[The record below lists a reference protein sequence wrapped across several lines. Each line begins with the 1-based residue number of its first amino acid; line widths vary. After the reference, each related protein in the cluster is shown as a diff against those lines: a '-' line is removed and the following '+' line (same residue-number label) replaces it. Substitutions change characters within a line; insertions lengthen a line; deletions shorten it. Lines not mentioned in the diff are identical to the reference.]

1 MTKVLDFVRRLLL
14 ASVLLIAGFSSTLAQ
29 KIPAPI
35 IQSAQA
41 VLSQDKKTYDVF
53 VQWTMDS
60 ENPLPDGFTL
70 TSKQKDKSGN
80 TLEIRAVDIQRQQAN
95 RNATVYS
102 YTFHLGLNEGHYVL
116 NMFARYSNFGSDSSV
131 GRAIDIGQTSY
142 IKWKF
147 VGATEVRTGMSNNA
161 GSYYL
166 AEFHMST
173 NNGLTWMKGLLPN
186 WRIQED
192 FSGNIDSYT
201 SSHSFNQQ
209 TGEFHYTPS
218 KSGTFR
224 GYFSLIDNDGNRL
237 TTIEVKFRV
246 IDCPK
251 FVWPTFHGVVTDE
264 NGNVV
269 VNGYVI
275 AIAREAKN
283 NHDSIFVSNL
293 NENGR
298 YAMQGI
304 DPGEYRLYCVASGYK
319 PEYNGGVKDFNQAEL
334 IPLLCGDT
342 TKVDFVLEKENAP
355 KLYKI
360 KGMVNDAIT
369 QDPIPY
375 ALVTI
380 MSVSRDPNNRI
391 VVNAITDEKGLY
403 TTGVPEGEY
412 IVVCNAGR
420 QNAARC
426 YVEQYYRNTTDRTQA
441 TIVKVDSD
449 QDGINFS
456 LTECSQ
462 ENNSIAG
469 IVTDSKNMPISSS
482 VVAFRLPEGKEGLA
496 DIVIRSTAAQDGNFM
511 FEKLKAGN
519 YLFFAFPSGVAAI
532 PGFYKANDF
541 ATLEWQKATI
551 VKVTS
556 NSTSQIVIKLRDL
569 RSMMGKGGI
578 KGWVR
583 KDGGSI
589 KSDNVQ
595 GAEPVKGAIAYAI
608 DENGEVRDFGLTNE
622 DGLFE
627 MSTLNKGKY
636 SLRIER
642 VGYEPSVSEVI
653 LEDDNSVKE
662 VTKTLASSITSG
674 VEDIQEYS
682 NSSISPN
689 PATNS
694 VTVQYQSDK
703 AETVTITVYD
713 VMGEAVLIG
722 THLSQS
728 GANETALDI
737 SKLSAGEY
745 YVRIVTSQDIN
756 TLPLVIVR

>member
-1 MTKVLDFVRRLLL
+1 MIKHLLCGRML
-14 ASVLLIAGFSSTLAQ
+14 MMLMALLIAGFSGAIAQ
-29 KIPAPI
+29 KIPTPI

-41 VLSQDKKTYDVF
+41 VLSSDTKSYDVF

-70 TSKQKDKSGN
+70 TSKQKDKGGN
-80 TLEIRAVDIQRQQAN
+80 TLEIRAVDIQRQQAT
-95 RNATVYS
+95 RNTTVYA
-102 YTFHLGLNEGHYVL
+102 YTFRLGLKEGHYVL

-131 GRAIDIGQTSY
+131 GRTIDIGTVNNIRYEFAS
-142 IKWKF
+142 
-147 VGATEVRTGMSNNA
+147 ATTVRSGL
-161 GSYYL
+161 Y
-166 AEFHMST
+166 MST
-173 NNGLTWMKGLLPN
+173 YKALFRISTDDGVTWYDGLLPG

-192 FSGNIDSYT
+192 FTGNIDTYT
-201 SSHSFNQQ
+201 SYHSFNQQ
-209 TGEFHYTPS
+209 TGEFVYQPS
-218 KSGTFR
+218 KPGSFQ
-224 GYFSLIDNDGNRL
+224 GYFTLIDDKENRL
-237 TTIEVKFRV
+237 TTIPIQVKFRI
-246 IDCPK
+246 IDCPSPSITG
-251 FVWPTFHGVVTDE
+251 FYGSVTDE
-264 NGNVV
+264 QGNKVNG
-269 VNGYVI
+269 GYVI
-275 AIAREAKN
+275 ALANGGKAN
-283 NHDSIFVSNL
+283 DDSVVIGKIT
-293 NENGR
+293 NG
-298 YAMQGI
+298 YYEI
-304 DPGEYRLYCVASGYK
+304 IYVNPDNYRLYCTGYGYL
-319 PEYNGGVKDFNQAEL
+319 PEYNGGVRDFNEAEL
-334 IPLLCGDT
+334 IPIKCGDT
-342 TKVDFVLEKENAP
+342 ARVDFVLEKENIP
-355 KLYKI
+355 NVYKV
-360 KGMVNDAIT
+360 KGMVNDAVT
-369 QDPIPY
+369 QAPIPH
-375 ALVTI
+375 ALVSI
-380 MSVSRDPNNRI
+380 MSVSRDPINRI

-462 ENNSIAG
+462 ENNSVAG

-496 DIVIRSTAAQDGNFM
+496 DMVIRSTAAQDGNFM

-551 VKVTS
+551 VKVTP

-583 KDGGSI
+583 KDGGSM

-636 SLRIER
+636 NLHIER

-653 LEDDNSVKE
+653 LEDNNSVKE
-662 VTKTLASSITSG
+662 VTKTLSSSITSG
-674 VEDIQEYS
+674 VEDNQQYS
-682 NSSISPN
+682 HSSVSPN

-694 VTVQYQSDK
+694 VKVQYQSDK
-703 AETVTITVYD
+703 AETATITVYD
-713 VMGEAVLIG
+713 VMGETVLIG
-722 THLSQS
+722 THLSQI
-728 GANETALDI
+728 GTNETALDI

-745 YVRIVTSQDIN
+745 YVRIVTSQDVK